1 MLRKKP
7 PGPLFFK
14 TAHGVEREHRIIE
27 ALGHYNEACQSEK
40 WDRRPVHERDGG
52 RHEAAYARPRVSEES
67 KNEMQ
72 FRDTEGESLKEQE
85 WNAPDWTVP
94 VPRTYG
100 LCQDDSVL
108 GTPFYI
114 MEYLDGRIFHDP
126 SFPGLDR
133 DEKRLM

>member
-7 PGPLFFK
+7 PGPLFSK
-14 TAHGVEREHRIIE
+14 TAHGVEREHRTIE
-27 ALGHYNEACQSEK
+27 ALGRYNGACQTGR
-40 WDRRPVHERDGG
+40 WDRRPVHGRDGG
-52 RHEAAYARPRVSEES
+52 RHGIAYASPRALEES
-67 KNEMQ
+67 KDETEI
-72 FRDTEGESLKEQE
+72 RDIGELLNDQE
-85 WNAPDWTVP
+85 WNASDWTVP

-133 DEKRLM
+133 EETRLM